1 MPPTAA
7 VAVAVAAMVVAA
19 VVAMVAVQ
27 LMATIRKNWKN
38 FDGEISL
45 IIFDRKVD
53 LTSRAF
59 QSIHRK

>member
-45 IIFDRKVD
+45 IIFDRKGD
-53 LTSRAF
+53 LTARAF